1 MNPMNPGGPPG
12 GFPPGGYPPGGPPQ
26 GQPQQGGYAPQ
37 GQPQQGYAPQG
48 QPQQGYAPQ
57 GQPQQG
63 YAPQQGYSPQGQP
76 QGYAPQGQP
85 QAPPPMGAPGQ
96 PYGAPPGAPLAGM
109 PAMFGAPAGN
119 RYGQAQSSLKTAG
132 ATLKY
137 MQFGF
142 AGLGG
147 LLAVTGLIMTFTVGI
162 GAGLGMLITGVVL
175 GGTAWFMLPMFMGQ
189 LGGATAMVD
198 ALHAKEQLG
207 MTGTPMMARVLGMQQ
222 TGALVNM
229 NPQVQAM
236 LEVQGPQGP
245 YQVQTMAVIPQMN
258 IPQFQPGAMV
268 NVRVNPQNPQ
278 DVAVVF

>member
-1 MNPMNPGGPPG
+1 
-12 GFPPGGYPPGGPPQ
+12 
-26 GQPQQGGYAPQ
+26 
-37 GQPQQGYAPQG
+37 
-48 QPQQGYAPQ
+48 
-57 GQPQQG
+57 
-63 YAPQQGYSPQGQP
+63 
-76 QGYAPQGQP
+76 
-85 QAPPPMGAPGQ
+85 
-96 PYGAPPGAPLAGM
+96 
-109 PAMFGAPAGN
+109 MFGAPAGN